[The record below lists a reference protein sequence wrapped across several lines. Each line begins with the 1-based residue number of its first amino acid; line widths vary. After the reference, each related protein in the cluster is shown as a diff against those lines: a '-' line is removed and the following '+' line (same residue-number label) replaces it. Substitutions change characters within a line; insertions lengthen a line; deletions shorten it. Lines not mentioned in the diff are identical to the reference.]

1 MSFLRLL
8 WRAGCRTFVA
18 DSLASGNFIKSD
30 AAFSFPYGFKHGTI
44 LKISMEEYQRI
55 KDHDWSDKGWQ

>member
-1 MSFLRLL
+1 MP
-8 WRAGCRTFVA
+8 FVA

-44 LKISMEEYQRI
+44 LKISMEEDQRI